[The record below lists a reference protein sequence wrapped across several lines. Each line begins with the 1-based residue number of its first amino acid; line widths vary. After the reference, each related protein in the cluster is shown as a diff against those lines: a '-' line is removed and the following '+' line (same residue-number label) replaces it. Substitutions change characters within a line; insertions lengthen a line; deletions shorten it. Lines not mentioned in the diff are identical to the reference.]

1 MHYDGNQFESYKLQS
16 MVIDNGEQKPNQN
29 YTINLNK
36 MDDQLGYLKYV
47 YKYPI

>member
-1 MHYDGNQFESYKLQS
+1 

-36 MDDQLGYLKYV
+36 MDDQLVYLKYV